1 MKINY
6 KQEDL
11 FLVDSYYAHC
21 ISRDYKMMKGIAL
34 QFNHRFNMKT
44 KLKDLVKEQPEQF
57 NSKCIL
63 IDKTFN
69 LITKNYYYQKPT
81 IDSLKISLK
90 QMKDQLNGINYIR
103 IPLIGCGLDKL
114 TWKEVEKALHE
125 IFDDLDI
132 VFDVC
137 YLEKEKWKVRD
148 FIGK

>member
-34 QFNHRFNMKT
+34 QFNHRFKMKT
-44 KLKDLVKEQPEQF
+44 KLKELVKEQPEYF

-63 IDKTFN
+63 LDKTFN

-81 IDSLKISLK
+81 LDSLKISLE
-90 QMKDQLNGINYIR
+90 QMKLQLKEINYIR

-114 TWKEVEKALHE
+114 IWKDVEKLLHE
-125 IFDDLDI
+125 VFDDTDV

-148 FIGK
+148 FIGN